1 MPAANRQR
9 LSTAA
14 PGIHNRQMPRI
25 GHFVG
30 TFCWHVLLARPVG
43 TFCWHVLLA
52 RSVGE
57 LLDKAAGAGKA
68 D

>member
-30 TFCWHVLLARPVG
+30 TS
-43 TFCWHVLLA
+43 CWHVLLA